1 MTLTVLTDDQISG
14 LVSDLTKEELQRF
27 MGVLRG
33 ALHEYSTA
41 TATAVP
47 SGDDGKGGGNVAAA
61 VPEIH
66 QPERTSISS
75 KATGATT
82 LFMPSSSSVGTGIK
96 VVTLTSPSANEAD
109 DSAAPAKENIK
120 PTGAITLFSPY
131 GTPLGFLH
139 ASTLTAF
146 RTALAS
152 LLLISKRDPSRLKT
166 ITVFGAGAQ
175 AYWHVR
181 LSLLLLGPHIN
192 QVNFLSRSFSPAVSS
207 LLKSFLTCANKE
219 REGWE
224 HTQFSVLTPAHNEY
238 ERLLEEQ
245 LLEADVIICCTPSTR
260 PLWDGGILSSHE
272 GRQKGRLIVAVGSY
286 KPNMQEIPQE
296 VILQALKRHHKNGE
310 GKHWHWHRHAEEG
323 GVVVVD
329 TLDGALKEA
338 GELIRA
344 GCRPEMLV
352 ELGELVMLNDYHEH
366 HFHRHH
372 KDEKENKLDKEQDA
386 GKGED
391 QDKDHQKLAKWL
403 AKGNVIYK
411 SVGLGLMD
419 LSVGMEMVKFAGEK
433 NVGSRI
439 EGF

>member
-14 LVSDLTKEELQRF
+14 LVSNLTKEELQRF

-41 TATAVP
+41 TTVP
-47 SGDDGKGGGNVAAA
+47 SKENAA
-61 VPEIH
+61 VTAAPEIH
-66 QPERTSISS
+66 QPERTSINS

-82 LFMPSSSSVGTGIK
+82 LFMPSSSSVGTGMK
-96 VVTLTSPSANEAD
+96 VVTLTSPSAEGDEDAR
-109 DSAAPAKENIK
+109 PKENIK
-120 PTGAITLFSPY
+120 PTGAITLFSPH

-152 LLLISKRDPSRLKT
+152 LLLISKRDPSSHLKT
-166 ITVFGAGAQ
+166 ITVFGTGAQ
-175 AYWHVR
+175 AYWHIR
-181 LSLLLLGPHIN
+181 LSLLLLGQHIH
-192 QVNFLSRSFSPAVSS
+192 QVNILSRSFSPPVSS
-207 LLKSFLTCANKE
+207 LLKSFLTCPNREK
-219 REGWE
+219 EGWE
-224 HTQFSVLTPAHNEY
+224 NTQFSVLTPAHNEY
-238 ERLLEEQ
+238 ERLLKEQ
-245 LLEADVIICCTPSTR
+245 LLESDVIICCTPSTK
-260 PLWDGGILSSHE
+260 PLWDGGILTSHE
-272 GRQKGRLIVAVGSY
+272 GRQKGRLIVAIGSY
-286 KPNMQEIPQE
+286 KPDMQEIPQE
-296 VILQALKRHHKNGE
+296 VIQQALKRHHHGVG
-310 GKHWHWHRHAEEG
+310 GKHHWHWHKHAEEG

-366 HFHRHH
+366 RHHRHH
-372 KDEKENKLDKEQDA
+372 RDEKENNKQEV
-386 GKGED
+386 GEKGEE
-391 QDKDHQKLAKWL
+391 QDKDHWKLSKWL
-403 AKGNVIYK
+403 AEGNVIYK

-419 LSVGMEMVKFAGEK
+419 LSVGMEIVRFAGEK
-433 NVGSRI
+433 GVGSRI